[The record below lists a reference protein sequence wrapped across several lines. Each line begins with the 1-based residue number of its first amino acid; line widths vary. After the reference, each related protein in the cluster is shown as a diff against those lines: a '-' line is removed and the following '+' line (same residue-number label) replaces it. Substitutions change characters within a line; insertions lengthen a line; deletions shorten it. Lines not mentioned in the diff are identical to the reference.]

1 MAIDARKVRGLE
13 IANTIG
19 NRSAKAVSIKR
30 LNKLAYK
37 VRSQT
42 NQDQWY
48 SVINTYDDGWTCE
61 CKDFENRFV
70 HTHMQC
76 KHIHAVQFSKLLRKK
91 IYQDTILHPLQEL
104 QAKEVNPNAIE
115 LGQIVCPKCFSQT
128 YQKFGIRHNKYGE
141 MQRYVCKACNHRF
154 VVNPAFENA
163 KASAK
168 VITAAIDLYFK
179 GVSFRKISDHLQQF
193 YRFSIHCSNVCR
205 WVTKFTN
212 VVQPYVDSLIPSQ
225 VGGVYHVDEMLLHVR
240 KEDNNQLQKKENHTR
255 HRFDNHYSWLWNLMD
270 SKTRFW
276 ICSKLSQK
284 RDTASGIAVLK
295 DMKKRAPLPKAFV
308 HDGLPAYDEAY
319 RKELLALQN
328 PRVQNI
334 RSVSLRHEGL
344 NAGIERLNGTVR
356 DREIVMRGLDKQKTA
371 QDLVDAMRIHYNFI
385 RPHMALENKT
395 PAEKAGINLPLGQN
409 KVETLMRLAAVNKND
424 LAQLFGFRI
433 NKVEVSN
440 QDGYVEIKPNGWLD
454 KREWREINEILV
466 KNGFEWKSCSIDS
479 CWLKTVDQ

>member
-1 MAIDARKVRGLE
+1 MTLDERQIRGME

-48 SVINTYDDGWTCE
+48 NVINTYDDGWMCE
-61 CKDFENRFV
+61 CLDFQAR
-70 HTHMQC
+70 HQSC
-76 KHIHAVQFSKLLRKK
+76 KHIHAVHFSKLLRKK
-91 IYQDTILHPLQEL
+91 IYQDTILQPLQEL
-104 QAKEVNPNAIE
+104 QKQDVNPSAID

-128 YQKFGIRHNKYGE
+128 YQKFGIRHNKYGD

-168 VITAAIDLYFK
+168 IITAAVDLYFK
-179 GVSFRKISDHLQQF
+179 GVSFRKISDHLKQM
-193 YRFSIHCSNVCR
+193 YGFSSHCSNVCR

-212 VVQPYVDSLIPSQ
+212 TVQPYVDSLAPAQ

-240 KEDNNQLQKKENHTR
+240 KEDNNQLEKKENHTR

-284 RDTASGIAVLK
+284 RDTAAGIALLK
-295 DMKKRAPLPKAFV
+295 DMKKRAPLPEAFV

-319 RKELLALQN
+319 RKELLTLQN

-371 QDLVDAMRIHYNFI
+371 QDLVNAMRIHYNFI
-385 RPHMALENKT
+385 RPHMALENQT
-395 PAEKAGINLPLGQN
+395 PAEKVGIKLQLGQN
-409 KVETLMRLAAVNKND
+409 KVESLMRLAAINKNEIAQLLGFRVNKVKV
-424 LAQLFGFRI
+424 
-433 NKVEVSN
+433 NKH
-440 QDGYVEIKPNGWLD
+440 DDYVEIKPNGRLD

-466 KNGFEWKSCSIDS
+466 KNGFEWKSCNIDS
-479 CWLKTVDQ
+479 CWIKLI

>member
-1 MAIDARKVRGLE
+1 MAIDARKMRGLE
-13 IANTIG
+13 YTIG

-48 SVINTYDDGWTCE
+48 NVINTYDGGWMCE
-61 CKDFENRFV
+61 CLDFQARHQN
-70 HTHMQC
+70 C
-76 KHIHAVQFSKLLRKK
+76 KHIHAVHFSKLLRKK
-91 IYQDTILHPLQEL
+91 IYQDTILQPLQEL
-104 QAKEVNPNAIE
+104 QKQDVNPVAIE
-115 LGQIVCPKCFSQT
+115 IGQIICPKCFSQT
-128 YQKFGIRHNKYGE
+128 YQKFGIRHNKYGD

-168 VITAAIDLYFK
+168 VITAAVDLYFK
-179 GVSFRKISDHLQQF
+179 GVSFRKISDHLKQM
-193 YRFSIHCSNVCR
+193 YGFSIHCSNVCR

-212 VVQPYVDSLIPSQ
+212 TVQPYVDSLVPSQ

-240 KEDNNQLQKKENHTR
+240 KENNNQLQKKENHTR

-284 RDTASGIAVLK
+284 RDTASGITLLK

-319 RKELLALQN
+319 RKELRTIQN

-344 NAGIERLNGTVR
+344 NARIERLNGTVR

-395 PAEKAGINLPLGQN
+395 PAERAGIKLPLGEN
-409 KVETLMRLAAVNKND
+409 KVESLMRLAAINKND
-424 LAQLFGFRI
+424 IAQLLGFRI
-433 NKVEVSN
+433 NKVKVTKH
-440 QDGYVEIKPNGWLD
+440 DDYVEIKPNGRLD

-466 KNGFEWKSCSIDS
+466 KNEFEWKLCSIDS
-479 CWLKTVDQ
+479 CWIKNLIG

>member
-37 VRSQT
+37 VRSQS

-48 SVINTYDDGWTCE
+48 NVINTYDDGWICE
-61 CKDFENRFV
+61 CLDFQARHQN
-70 HTHMQC
+70 C
-76 KHIHAVQFSKLLRKK
+76 KHIHAVHFSKLLRKK
-91 IYQDTILHPLQEL
+91 IYQDTILKPLQEL
-104 QAKEVNPNAIE
+104 QKQDVNPIAVEI
-115 LGQIVCPKCFSQT
+115 GQIVCPKCFSPT
-128 YQKFGIRHNKYGE
+128 YQKFGIRHNKYGD

-154 VVNPAFENA
+154 VINPAFENA

-179 GVSFRKISDHLQQF
+179 GVSFRKISDHLKQM
-193 YRFSIHCSNVCR
+193 YDFSVHCSNVCR

-212 VVQPYVDSLIPSQ
+212 VVQPYVDSLVPSQ
-225 VGGVYHVDEMLLHVR
+225 IGGVYHVDEMLLHVR
-240 KEDNNQLQKKENHTR
+240 KEDNNQLEKKENHTR
-255 HRFDNHYSWLWNLMD
+255 HSFDNHYSWLWNLMD

-319 RKELLALQN
+319 RKELLTLQN

-344 NAGIERLNGTVR
+344 NAQIERLNGTVR

-395 PAEKAGINLPLGQN
+395 PAEKAGIKLQLGQN
-409 KVETLMRLAAVNKND
+409 KVESLMRLAAVNKND
-424 LAQLFGFRI
+424 IAQLLGFRI
-433 NKVEVSN
+433 NKVKVN
-440 QDGYVEIKPNGWLD
+440 KHDDYVEIKPNGRLD

-466 KNGFEWKSCSIDS
+466 KNEFEWKSCNIDS
-479 CWLKTVDQ
+479 CWIKKQNV

>member
-1 MAIDARKVRGLE
+1 MDERQMRGME

-30 LNKLAYK
+30 LNKLAYQ

-42 NQDQWY
+42 DQDKWY
-48 SVINTYDDGWTCE
+48 NVINTYENGWTCE

-91 IYQDTILHPLQEL
+91 IYQDTILQPLQEL
-104 QAKEVNPNAIE
+104 QKQYVNPVAVEI
-115 LGQIVCPKCFSQT
+115 GQIVCPKCFSPT

-168 VITAAIDLYFK
+168 VITAAVDLYFK
-179 GVSFRKISDHLQQF
+179 GVSFRKISDHLKQM
-193 YRFSIHCSNVCR
+193 YGFSIHCSNVCR

-212 VVQPYVDSLIPSQ
+212 TVQPYVDSLVPAQI
-225 VGGVYHVDEMLLHVR
+225 GGVYHVDEMLLHVR
-240 KEDNNQLQKKENHTR
+240 KENNNQLEKKENHTR

-319 RKELLALQN
+319 RKELLTLQN

-344 NAGIERLNGTVR
+344 NARIERLNGTVR
-356 DREIVMRGLDKQKTA
+356 DREIVMRGLDISLYLNIWPIITA
-371 QDLVDAMRIHYNFI
+371 IFSS
-385 RPHMALENKT
+385 T
-395 PAEKAGINLPLGQN
+395 
-409 KVETLMRLAAVNKND
+409 
-424 LAQLFGFRI
+424 
-433 NKVEVSN
+433 
-440 QDGYVEIKPNGWLD
+440 
-454 KREWREINEILV
+454 
-466 KNGFEWKSCSIDS
+466 
-479 CWLKTVDQ
+479 